1 MGRYWISSWGMRGAV
16 GGFVACCALLLAL
29 VTGPASA
36 QSGDS
41 ERPSASTEATAEI
54 RDGSS
59 LRPSTGPSTR
69 PALEATN
76 PSIPRSSLRL
86 PLGVVVDF
94 GRVRFDPVRP
104 AVDGRPRLAATLT
117 FDTPSGSAPGPGFD
131 TGAEPAFSWSLDAWE
146 MNTASL
152 AHVQCSRATRRLESF
167 LVEDCRIID
176 RPLPDDAGSLVQV
189 RGQWL
194 AAPGLQIG
202 AGAFAG
208 RDAPGGTLQPA
219 AITSAID
226 PTIPVSESV
235 EGVNMNISFGLQ
247 TGRVGDLLLD
257 LQLERYRRSHPSFAT
272 DLGLVPLVEGGLP
285 TGYAGE
291 DVQTA
296 GRLGIGWQLNR
307 FRADLTGQYRELPY
321 WLGEQA
327 RGQGFSSFDIE
338 LSWRAP
344 ANASISVGV
353 SNLLD
358 QRPEDVDGAD
368 AALDASIDRIY
379 GRIPYVRYKHDL

>member
-1 MGRYWISSWGMRGAV
+1 MGRNSISSWGTGDAV
-16 GGFVACCALLLAL
+16 SGSRTYCALLAALSVAL
-29 VTGPASA
+29 VGALSAGTALAQVDLAQVDLAQLDTEVERSDIDASA
-36 QSGDS
+36 S
-41 ERPSASTEATAEI
+41 
-54 RDGSS
+54 
-59 LRPSTGPSTR
+59 
-69 PALEATN
+69 N
-76 PSIPRSSLRL
+76 PSPTRSTLRL
-86 PLGVVVDF
+86 PLGAVVDL
-94 GRVRFDPVRP
+94 GDARFDPVRP
-104 AVDGRPRLAATLT
+104 AVDGRPRLAARLA
-117 FDTPSGSAPGPGFD
+117 FDTLSGPAPGLGVRA
-131 TGAEPAFSWSLDAWE
+131 GAEPAFSWSLDAWE

-208 RDAPGGTLQPA
+208 RDAPGGALQPA
-219 AITSAID
+219 SITSAID
-226 PTIPVSESV
+226 PTIPVSETV

-247 TGRVGDLLLD
+247 TRRVGDLLLD
-257 LQLERYRRSHPSFAT
+257 LQLERYRRSQPSFAT
-272 DLGLVPLVEGGLP
+272 DLGLVPLVDSRLP
-285 TGYAGE
+285 SGFADE

-296 GRLGIGWQLNR
+296 GRLGIGWQLDR

-344 ANASISVGV
+344 ANASFSVGV
-353 SNLLD
+353 TNVLD

>member
-1 MGRYWISSWGMRGAV
+1 MSGLA
-16 GGFVACCALLLAL
+16 ACCALSAVL
-29 VTGPASA
+29 VAGPVSA
-36 QSGDS
+36 QADHGETPPPSS
-41 ERPSASTEATAEI
+41 LSATVENEAAILPTTRTTNPSAS
-54 RDGSS
+54 
-59 LRPSTGPSTR
+59 
-69 PALEATN
+69 
-76 PSIPRSSLRL
+76 RSALRL
-86 PLGVVVDF
+86 PVDAVVDT

-104 AVDGRPRLAATLT
+104 VADGRPRLAATLA
-117 FDTPSGSAPGPGFD
+117 FDTVSDTIAGPGFA

-176 RPLPDDAGSLVQV
+176 RPLPDNAGSLVQV

-208 RDAPGGTLQPA
+208 RDAPGGPLQPA

-247 TGRVGDLLLD
+247 TRRVGDLLLD
-257 LQLERYRRSHPSFAT
+257 LQLERYRRSQPSFAT

-285 TGYAGE
+285 VGYAGD

-296 GRLGIGWQLNR
+296 GRLGIGWQLDR

-358 QRPEDVDGAD
+358 QRPDDVDGAD